1 MLHSGLSNWGRLT
14 LDNSAVMTFK
24 TKLQNGRVPLPS
36 RLRTLAGVSDGDPVS
51 VTLIQG
57 RFVVTPAGG
66 RSASAKPPSRPQR
79 KTVLSRLRAE
89 APASLKAMWE
99 DSRRH
104 GTGKMTMREIDALI
118 AEVRAE
124 RAPKRKVKQSAK

>member
-1 MLHSGLSNWGRLT
+1 LGPPEMN
-14 LDNSAVMTFK
+14 DSAAMTFK
-24 TKLQNGRVPLPS
+24 TKLQNGRVPLPG

-57 RFVVTPAGG
+57 RFVVTPAHG
-66 RSASAKPPSRPQR
+66 RSASAKLPGRQQR

-89 APASLKAMWE
+89 APASLKAMWA

-104 GTGKMTMREIDALI
+104 GSSKMTMREIDALI

>member
-1 MLHSGLSNWGRLT
+1 
-14 LDNSAVMTFK
+14 
-24 TKLQNGRVPLPS
+24 
-36 RLRTLAGVSDGDPVS
+36 VS
-51 VTLIQG
+51 LIGG
-57 RFVVTPAGG
+57 RFVATPAGG
-66 RSASAKPPSRPQR
+66 RSASPKPPSRW

-89 APASLKAMWE
+89 APASLEAMWT

-124 RAPKRKVKQSAK
+124 RTPKGKVKQSAK